1 MPTTVLAQCDAGIGV
16 KNGMNLHGGKNTIG
30 TFHPPFAVINDAAF
44 LRTLSFEHWIGGV
57 SEAFKVAVIKDAAFL
72 DELCGGADRL
82 RRRDEEWMRA
92 VIRRCAKI
100 HLDHIASSG
109 DPFELGAARPLDF
122 GHWAAHKLESM
133 TGYAVGHGQAV
144 AIGIALDCTYAAQQ
158 RWIEHA
164 ERDAILDGMQACG
177 LPLWHPALDRRIDG
191 DTLEV
196 LSGLEDFREHLGG
209 VLCVTY
215 PRPLGAAIEVNDI
228 DRGAMSR
235 ACADLKARAAIC
247 R

>member
-1 MPTTVLAQCDAGIGV
+1 
-16 KNGMNLHGGKNTIG
+16 
-30 TFHPPFAVINDAAF
+30 
-44 LRTLSFEHWIGGV
+44 
-57 SEAFKVAVIKDAAFL
+57 
-72 DELCGGADRL
+72 
-82 RRRDEEWMRA
+82 
-92 VIRRCAKI
+92 
-100 HLDHIASSG
+100 
-109 DPFELGAARPLDF
+109 LGAARPLDF